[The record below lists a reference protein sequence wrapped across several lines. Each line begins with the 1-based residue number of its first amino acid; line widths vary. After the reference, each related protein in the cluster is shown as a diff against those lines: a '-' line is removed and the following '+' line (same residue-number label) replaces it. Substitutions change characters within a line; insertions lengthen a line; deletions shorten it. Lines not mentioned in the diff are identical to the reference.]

1 MLQSSLELVRAL
13 RDGVWRVQV
22 VQHILA
28 SGGVTHDHDFSGGL
42 AFLDEFHA
50 LRDLFDV
57 LVETADT
64 PAAVRGGEEEVE
76 EGPVGW
82 FEGLC

>member
-1 MLQSSLELVRAL
+1 MA
-13 RDGVWRVQV
+13 
-22 VQHILA
+22 
-28 SGGVTHDHDFSGGL
+28 HDHDFPGGL

-50 LRDLFDV
+50 LCDLFNV
-57 LVETADT
+57 LVQAADA
-64 PAAVRGGEEEVE
+64 PAAVGGGEEEVE

>member
-1 MLQSSLELVRAL
+1 MA
-13 RDGVWRVQV
+13 
-22 VQHILA
+22 
-28 SGGVTHDHDFSGGL
+28 HDHDFPGGL
-42 AFLDEFHA
+42 ASLDEFHA
-50 LRDLFDV
+50 LCDLFNV
-57 LVETADT
+57 LVQAADA